1 MDETTVYSLSLQKKL
16 IEEFKKKFYEKI
28 GFYPEV
34 IVHTTEF
41 AQADS
46 TSLMRIPLDEL
57 LDIFDRCLL
66 PKLTCSIPN
75 TTWIESLKN
84 KTRIR
89 DICDL
94 RFMYYKI
101 AGLMGY
107 SWSAIGRSVR
117 QDHSNVIHGINTL
130 NNRMETDPRIR
141 SDYYN
146 TLLTIKQI
154 IEDEYRHLQC
164 AAQIQAESQSV
175 VSDTLHE

>member
-1 MDETTVYSLSLQKKL
+1 MEESTLYSLNLQKKL
-16 IEEFKKKFYEKI
+16 IDEFKKKFYEKI

-41 AQADS
+41 VEAGH
-46 TSLMRIPLDEL
+46 TSIMRIPLDEL
-57 LDIFDRCLL
+57 LDIFDRHLL
-66 PKLTCSIPN
+66 PKLIGRVPN
-75 TTWIESLKN
+75 TSWIESLRN

-89 DICDL
+89 DICEL

-107 SWSAIGRSVR
+107 SWSSIGRTVR
-117 QDHSNVIHGINTL
+117 QDHGNVIHGINTL
-130 NNRMETDPRIR
+130 NNRLETDPRVR
-141 SDYYN
+141 HDYYN

-164 AAQIQAESQSV
+164 AYQIQAESQPV
-175 VSDTLHE
+175 VSDTLHQ